1 MKIGLLFPGAMGESV
16 GVTLIDNGHE
26 VLWAGEGRGAATH
39 ARAQRFVD
47 VGNVAALAGQVEA
60 IFSVCPPDF
69 AVDVARQVAAVGFA
83 GLYVDCN
90 AISPANARV
99 VHDVIG
105 AGYVDGGI
113 IGLPPRAPGTTR
125 LYLSGPRAAEVQALF
140 GQGALGAVVLN
151 DDPVAASTLKMCYAA
166 WTKGSAALLLN
177 VRALAEAS
185 GVGDDLQAEWDLSQ
199 PGLAASSDRAALGN
213 APKAWRFVGE
223 MHEIA
228 GTFDDF
234 GLPTAF
240 HEGAADVYGRLAGY
254 KGAGDIEV
262 AGVLETLIGNKNK

>member
-1 MKIGLLFPGAMGESV
+1 MKLGLLHPGAMGASV
-16 GVTLIDNGHE
+16 GLTLLDNGHE
-26 VLWAGEGRGAATH
+26 VLWAGAGRGAATR
-39 ARAQRFVD
+39 ARAVRFTD
-47 VGNVAALAGQVEA
+47 VGTLDALAAQAEA
-60 IFSVCPPDF
+60 IFSVCPPD
-69 AVDVARQVAAVGFA
+69 AALSVAEQVAAAGFS

-99 VHDVIG
+99 VRDIIG

-113 IGLPPRAPGTTR
+113 IGLPPREPGTTR

-151 DDPVAASTLKMCYAA
+151 DDPVAASTLKMCYSA

-199 PGLAASSDRAALGN
+199 PGLAARCDRAATAN

-228 GTFDDF
+228 RTFESC
-234 GLPTAF
+234 GLPKAF
-240 HEGAADVYGRLAGY
+240 HEAAAEVYGRLAGY
-254 KGAGDIEV
+254 KDAGDIEI
-262 AGVLETLIGNKNK
+262 AGVLETLIENKNK